1 MKILW
6 LVQSFSGDWDRGL
19 SSPYA
24 SVRYRAIVPATQLR
38 RMGHDVAFASL
49 PTWQCPETDLPD
61 AIVVSKQFGFEDPQ
75 RYGQIAERL
84 RQQLQRAAGRGVRIV
99 SDYCDDHFSRL
110 GVQDHW
116 RALAALSHV
125 CTVGSQ
131 ELAATV
137 ARHTQAPV
145 RVVGDPI
152 GSPHAEPRVYRSDP
166 LVRRTVQSWLS
177 GGRAT
182 QRLRMIWY
190 GGNATSFAPVLE
202 WATALTAL
210 AGRTPWL
217 LTLVTAPNAQLD
229 KAIAAFNERHAPK
242 AVIEFLGWTEQDQW
256 EAVRHAD
263 VVLIPTDQ
271 ADTRTLVKTSNRL
284 TDALHMGRYVIAS
297 PVPTYHAYADHVSLT
312 DRPVEA
318 LTAYLDQPDRHLER
332 IRAGQKAA
340 LDNASAAFVAA
351 QWLGALTLN
360 AGDAARRD
368 MPPASAPAAAA
379 APAVPAVPAAP
390 VIRLNLGCGDKILPG
405 YVNVDVVE
413 ARAGKSPDVICDLR
427 DLSVFPDNHADEVM
441 AVHVVEHFW
450 RWEVE
455 DILREWV
462 RVLKPGGRMVLECP
476 NLKSACEAFLA
487 NPDMASQP
495 GKAGQRSMWVFYGDP
510 QWKDPLMVHRW
521 GYTPQSLADLMQA
534 VGLEQAH
541 QEPAQYKL
549 REPRDMRV
557 VAVKPLR

>member
-6 LVQSFSGDWDRGL
+6 LVHSISGDWDRGF

-38 RMGHDVAFASL
+38 RMGHDVAFAAL
-49 PTWQCPETDLPD
+49 PTWQCPQADLPD
-61 AIVVSKQFGFEDPQ
+61 TIVVSKQFGFEDPQ
-75 RYGQIAERL
+75 RYGQLAERL
-84 RQQLQRAAGRGVRIV
+84 RQQLQRAAAQGVRIV
-99 SDYCDDHFSRL
+99 SDYCDDHFSRP
-110 GVQDHW
+110 GVQDHF
-116 RALAALSHV
+116 RALAAMSHV

-137 ARHTQAPV
+137 ALHTQAPV

-152 GSPHAEPRVYRSDP
+152 GSPQAEPRVYRTDP
-166 LVRRTVQSWLS
+166 LLRRTVQSWLS

-190 GGNATSFAPVLE
+190 GGNATSFAPVLD
-202 WATALTAL
+202 WATTL
-210 AGRTPWL
+210 AGLADRTPWL

-229 KAIAAFNERHAPK
+229 KAVAAFNERHSPK
-242 AVIEFLGWTEQDQW
+242 AAIEFLGWTEQDQW

-263 VVLIPTDQ
+263 VVLIPTEMGD
-271 ADTRTLVKTSNRL
+271 ARTLVKTSNRL

-297 PVPTYHAYADHVSLT
+297 PVPAYRAYAEFASLT
-312 DRPVEA
+312 DQPVEA
-318 LTAYLDQPDRHLER
+318 LSAYLDQPDLHLER

-340 LDNASAAFVAA
+340 LDNASPAFVAA
-351 QWLGALTLN
+351 QWLGALTLIG
-360 AGDAARRD
+360 GDSVRRD
-368 MPPASAPAAAA
+368 
-379 APAVPAVPAAP
+379 APAVPAAAP
-390 VIRLNLGCGDKILPG
+390 LAAAAPTAPAIRLNLGCGDKILPG
-405 YVNVDVVE
+405 FVNVDVVE

-427 DLSVFPDNHADEVM
+427 DLSVFPDDHADEVM

-487 NPDMASQP
+487 NPDMASQS

-521 GYTPQSLADLMQA
+521 GYTPQSLAALMQA
-534 VGLEQAH
+534 VGLEDAR

-557 VAVKPLR
+557 VAVKPMR

>member
-6 LVQSFSGDWDRGL
+6 LVYTVSGDWDVGYASR
-19 SSPYA
+19 YA

-38 RMGHDVAFASL
+38 RMGHEVTLAAMAG
-49 PTWQCPETDLPD
+49 WQCPTTDLPD
-61 AIVVSKQFGFEDPQ
+61 AIVVSKQFGFDDLQ
-75 RYGQIAERL
+75 RYGQLAVQL
-84 RQQLQRAAGRGVRIV
+84 RGQLEQAAARGVRIV
-99 SDYCDDHFSRL
+99 SDYCDDHFSRP
-110 GVQDHW
+110 VIQEHW
-116 RALAALSHV
+116 RALAALSQV

-137 ARHTQAPV
+137 ARHTAAPV

-152 GSPHAEPRVYRSDP
+152 GSPHAEPHVYRADP
-166 LVRRTVQSWLS
+166 VLRRTVQSWLS

-182 QRLRMIWY
+182 HRLRMIWY
-190 GGNATSFAPVLE
+190 GSNATSFAPVLD
-202 WATALTAL
+202 WARAL
-210 AGRTPWL
+210 APLAQRTPWL
-217 LTLVTAPNAQLD
+217 LTLVTAPNPHLD
-229 KAIAAFNERHAPK
+229 NAIHEFNQKHAPK
-242 AVIEFLGWTEQDQW
+242 AAIEFLEWSEEDQW
-256 EAVRHAD
+256 DAVRHAD
-263 VVLIPTDQ
+263 VVLIPTETGD
-271 ADTRTLVKTSNRL
+271 ARTLVKTSNRL

-297 PVPTYHAYADHVSLT
+297 PVPAYQAYAAHVSLT
-312 DRPVEA
+312 DQPVDA
-318 LTAYLDQPDRHLER
+318 LTAYLDQPDAHLER
-332 IRAGQKAA
+332 LRAGQKAA
-340 LDNASAAFVAA
+340 LDNASPAFVAA
-351 QWLGALTLN
+351 QWLGALTLS
-360 AGDAARRD
+360 AGDAVRRD
-368 MPPASAPAAAA
+368 PAPAPAAAA
-379 APAVPAVPAAP
+379 PAPAAP
-390 VIRLNLGCGDKILPG
+390 AAPAIRLNLGCGDKILPG

-557 VAVKPLR
+557 VATKPLR

>member
-6 LVQSFSGDWDRGL
+6 LVYTLSGDWEQGY
-19 SSPYA
+19 SSRYA

-38 RMGHDVAFASL
+38 RMGHDVAFA
-49 PTWQCPETDLPD
+49 PIPAWQCPDTDLPD
-61 AIVVSKQFGFEDPQ
+61 AIVVSKQFGFEDSQ
-75 RYGQIAERL
+75 RYGQIASRL
-84 RQQLQRAAGRGVRIV
+84 RQQLERAAEQGVRIV
-99 SDYCDDHFSRL
+99 SDFCDDHFSRP
-110 GVQDHW
+110 GVQEHW

-125 CTVGSQ
+125 CTVGSP
-131 ELAATV
+131 ELADTV
-137 ARHTQAPV
+137 ARYTKAAV

-152 GSPHAEPRVYRSDP
+152 GSPHAEPRVYRTDP
-166 LVRRTVQSWLS
+166 LLRRTVQSWLS
-177 GGRAT
+177 GGRAAH
-182 QRLRMIWY
+182 RLRMIWY
-190 GGNATSFAPVLE
+190 GSNATSFVPVLE
-202 WATALTAL
+202 WAAAL
-210 AGRTPWL
+210 AALADRTPWL
-217 LTLVTAPNAQLD
+217 LTLVTAHNPQLD
-229 KAIAAFNERHAPK
+229 QAIAAFNQAHAPK
-242 AVIEFLGWTEQDQW
+242 AAVEFIAWSEEDQW

-263 VVLIPTDQ
+263 VVLIPTEMGD
-271 ADTRTLVKTSNRL
+271 ARMMVKTSNRL

-297 PVPTYHAYADHVSLT
+297 PVPAYRAYADHVSLT
-312 DRPVEA
+312 DKPVEA
-318 LTAYLDQPDRHLER
+318 LTAYLDRPDAHLER
-332 IRAGQKAA
+332 IRAGQQAA

-351 QWLGALTLN
+351 QWLGALTLSD
-360 AGDAARRD
+360 GDAGRRAVPVA
-368 MPPASAPAAAA
+368 PPIAAPTPVAPEAPA
-379 APAVPAVPAAP
+379 
-390 VIRLNLGCGDKILPG
+390 IRLNLGCGDKILPG

-427 DLSVFPDNHADEVM
+427 DLSVFPDDHADEVM

-487 NPDMASQP
+487 DPEGASRPD
-495 GKAGQRSMWVFYGDP
+495 KAGQRSMWVFYGDP

-521 GYTPQSLADLMQA
+521 GYTPQSLAALMRA
-534 VGLEQAH
+534 VGLTDAR